1 LTIDTLRADRLGAYG
16 HPLDT
21 SPHIDRL
28 ASRGVRFTDAT
39 VQWPKTWP
47 SLASFLTGSYP
58 RSTGIGAVPRVLPS
72 SLLMLGEIF
81 QDAGY
86 DTAAVVANFNAGRG
100 LGFDQ
105 GFDRFVESWQE
116 KWEEEAGTAQFVN
129 APGRVKDYTNARLVT
144 DQALR
149 WLWARSDDDRPF
161 FLWLHYMDP
170 HGPYIPPKEFGGMF
184 QDHYASS
191 PIPIAHLPSYQRQD
205 FGGQLITDLAFYQ
218 AQYDREVR
226 YLDREIGRLLE
237 TAGWADSAEL
247 LIVLTADHGESM
259 GEHDYYLEH
268 GRLPYQPTAHV
279 PLIVVQPAVIP
290 GGRTIEHPVGLL
302 DMSATI
308 VELAGLPVPST
319 FEGTSLSSQ
328 LRGDTAAPLPE
339 YVFMQSGTIAN
350 APQLTVRQGR
360 WKLIRV
366 AFKPERRFMT
376 GAEYELYDLDQDPGE
391 TLNLAAG
398 QPEVVDHLKHE
409 LERWYADRPQNPNVG
424 EALDIEHL
432 DPGSRKML
440 EALGYLEQADER

>member
-1 LTIDTLRADRLGAYG
+1 
-16 HPLDT
+16 
-21 SPHIDRL
+21 
-28 ASRGVRFTDAT
+28 
-39 VQWPKTWP
+39 
-47 SLASFLTGSYP
+47 
-58 RSTGIGAVPRVLPS
+58 
-72 SLLMLGEIF
+72 
-81 QDAGY
+81 
-86 DTAAVVANFNAGRG
+86 
-100 LGFDQ
+100 
-105 GFDRFVESWQE
+105 
-116 KWEEEAGTAQFVN
+116 
-129 APGRVKDYTNARLVT
+129 
-144 DQALR
+144 
-149 WLWARSDDDRPF
+149 
-161 FLWLHYMDP
+161 
-170 HGPYIPPKEFGGMF
+170 MF

-205 FGGQLITDLAFYQ
+205 FGGRLITDLAFYQ